1 MSIYFSI
8 KNLKVIKY
16 PDFNNVIC
24 IALFCLG
31 LFSSQSL
38 FGQSTDIFRI
48 EYLNI
53 PENDT
58 GIKTQRYRF
67 LFNVPLK
74 LNEKK
79 DYLVTGFEYNRFDVG
94 YSQDFPFDES
104 ELIRFHVVDFNLGFI
119 TKWNENWNFITLI
132 TPRLA
137 SNFTNGVMG
146 EDFFFNATATFWKE
160 RTDADKPFRL
170 VLGLSYNSTTGLPV
184 PLPLISYYR
193 RFHPKWSYTLGIP
206 RSNFKFHMAKKHT
219 LEATLLLDGYFI
231 NVQNDIPLPDGQLGS
246 KISLSALVGA
256 IGYQYNVS
264 KRMAFYALVGRSI
277 EQEGQLRNNRRGDV
291 FLLND
296 EANLYIRT
304 GFKIGIF

>member
-1 MSIYFSI
+1 M
-8 KNLKVIKY
+8 
-16 PDFNNVIC
+16 
-24 IALFCLG
+24 G
-31 LFSSQSL
+31 

-58 GIKTQRYRF
+58 GIKTQRYKA
-67 LFNVPLK
+67 LFNFPIK

-79 DYLVTGFEYNRFDVG
+79 DYLITGLEYNRFDVG
-94 YSQDFPFDES
+94 YSQEFPFDES
-104 ELIRFHVVDFNLGFI
+104 ELIRFHVVDLNMGFI
-119 TKWNENWNFITLI
+119 TKWNENWNLVTVI

-137 SNFTNGVMG
+137 SNFTDGVMSD
-146 EDFFFNATATFWKE
+146 DFFFNATATFWKE
-160 RTDADKPFRL
+160 NSKADKPFRI

-184 PLPLISYYR
+184 PLPLVSYYR

-206 RSNFKFHMAKKHT
+206 RSNFKYHFTKKHT

-231 NVQNDIPLPDGQLGS
+231 NVQDDILLPDGELGS

-256 IGYQYNVS
+256 LGYQYKLS
-264 KRMAFYALVGRSI
+264 KRMAIFALVGRSI
-277 EQEGQLRNNRRGDV
+277 EQEGKLRNDKRGDV